1 MNADSQQSN
10 TQSEA
15 IERDEMEVDVLIV
28 GAGPAGLACGYHL
41 AKKFKDAGV
50 EPPAIVIIEKA
61 EEVGQHSLSGAVMD
75 PKGIAELM
83 PDFLEQGM
91 PFEAKTTKDSLIY
104 LSESGSIKSPLTP
117 PGLGVHG
124 MYVVSLNKLTAWLA
138 TKVEELGV
146 DILTGIGGY
155 ELLIE
160 DGKVVGAQTVDMGR
174 DVAGKPRDNFEPG
187 SLLKAK
193 VTVLAEGVRGSL
205 TKQAYSKLG
214 IGNGKLPH
222 SYLTGVKEIWEVPEG
237 RITAGEI
244 IHTFGFPQPND
255 EFGGGFIYGMSN
267 TTVSIGLAV
276 ALNAANPTNDPH
288 MKFQRYK
295 THPLVKK
302 ILDGGKIVRYGAKT
316 IAEGGYY
323 AMPKFH
329 HHGMLVIG
337 ESAGLLNAQRLKG
350 IHLGMKSGMMAA
362 DTIHECL
369 ASESFDDN
377 ALSAY
382 TGRFDSSWAHDEMY
396 RVRNFH
402 AGFEDG
408 LFMGMVHTAFQT
420 ITGGRGLFNR
430 RVTKADHEHVMKLAD
445 YREKYGGDPVKE
457 STKFDNSYTYDK
469 LTDVFNSG
477 AMHEEHQP
485 SHLVVADY
493 DICNTKCTVEYGN
506 PCQHFCPAN
515 VYNMVDDDQNAG
527 KKKLQLTPSN
537 CVHCKTCDIADPY
550 QIITWV
556 VPESGGPNYVGM

>member
-1 MNADSQQSN
+1 MNTEAQQ
-10 TQSEA
+10 EA
-15 IERDEMEVDVLIV
+15 IIREEIEVDVLIV
-28 GAGPAGLACGYHL
+28 GAGPAGLACGYQL
-41 AKKFKDAGV
+41 AKKFKAAGG
-50 EPPAIVIIEKA
+50 EMPEIVIIEKA

-75 PKGIAELM
+75 PRAIAELM
-83 PDFLEQGM
+83 PDYLAQGM
-91 PFEAKTTKDSLIY
+91 PVESETGKDSLVY
-104 LSESGSIKSPLTP
+104 LSENGSFKSPLTP

-124 MYVVSLNKLTAWLA
+124 MYIISLNKLTAWLA
-138 TKVEELGV
+138 EKVEEMEV
-146 DILTGIGGY
+146 NIFTGTGGF

-174 DVAGKPRDNFEPG
+174 GVDGKPRDNFEAG

-214 IGNGKLPH
+214 IGEGKLPH
-222 SYLTGVKEIWEVPEG
+222 SYLTGIKEIWEVPTG
-237 RITAGEI
+237 RIAAGEI

-255 EFGGGFIYGMSN
+255 EFGGGFIYGMSD
-267 TTVSIGLAV
+267 TTVSIGLAT
-276 ALNAANPTNDPH
+276 ALNGANPTNDPH

-295 THPLVKK
+295 NHPLVKK
-302 ILDGGKIVRYGAKT
+302 ILDGGKLVRYGAKT
-316 IAEGGYY
+316 IAEGGYF
-323 AMPKFH
+323 AMPKFYH
-329 HHGMLVIG
+329 AGMLVIG

-362 DTIHECL
+362 DTIFDCL
-369 ASESFDDN
+369 GAEDFSEN

-382 TGRFDSSWAHDEMY
+382 KKRFDDSWAHAEMY
-396 RVRNFH
+396 KVRNFH

-420 ITGGRGLFNR
+420 ITGGRGLFDR
-430 RVTKADHEHVMKLAD
+430 RETAADHQHVMKLTD
-445 YREKYGGDPVKE
+445 YRNKYGGDPVKE
-457 STKFDNSYTYDK
+457 EVKFDNSYTYDK

-477 AMHEEHQP
+477 TMHEEHQP
-485 SHLVVADY
+485 SHLVISDY

-515 VYNMVDDDQNAG
+515 VYNMVDDESKAG
-527 KKKLQLTPSN
+527 QKKLQLTPSN

-556 VPESGGPNYVGM
+556 VPEGGGPNYSGM